1 MLNPKTN
8 QRELCYIVTVGN
20 IEPMVGYDNLELA
33 TINGWYC
40 VVGKDSMKA
49 GDLAIYFEI
58 DSKLPEVSPFCD
70 SPAIVKYKYK
80 IKTQKFGRGGIKYL
94 SQGLLM
100 PLSDFPNLDNVQE
113 GDFLTKYLGVT
124 YYEPEDNTRKASNEE
139 LIKLKVEKKIARW
152 VKKHP
157 FLAKFGFIVRLKT
170 KWIERKIRKEQK
182 KKKTDWPTWVVKT
195 DEERVQNLPH
205 IFKDLEKVWYV
216 TEKID
221 GTSTTFTMKQ
231 DKPKKRALI
240 ICSRNVVFNAP
251 EKEDRNYYK
260 DTDGNVYL
268 EMAAKYNMHEALSWI
283 LDKRPELEW
292 ITIQGE
298 TYGGS
303 IQKRNYGNEHKFAI
317 FNIIFKEN
325 GGAPQRL
332 NPEEMVGA
340 IGWINKHLNR
350 TPQEELE
357 PVPYLGKIQLKQYPT
372 CEALLEYAGSEVS
385 MIDGEMR
392 EGVVF
397 RSEDGVNSFKAV
409 DNEFLLKYHN

>member
-1 MLNPKTN
+1 MLNKDG
-8 QRELCYIVTVGN
+8 QRELAYVVRVTDVLDIEGVNNQVAIV
-20 IEPMVGYDNLELA
+20 
-33 TINGWYC
+33 NGWQ
-40 VVGKDSMKA
+40 VFVKRDEFKP
-49 GDLAIYFEI
+49 GDLAVYFEI
-58 DSKLPEVSPFCD
+58 DSKVPELECFEFLR
-70 SPAIVKYKYK
+70 KYHFRV
-80 IKTQKFGRGGIKYL
+80 KTQKFVKGKVL
-94 SQGLLM
+94 SQGLVIK
-100 PLSDFPNLDNVQE
+100 PEDLDLNNVQE

-152 VKKHP
+152 TKKHP
-157 FLAKFGFIVRLKT
+157 FLAKFGFIVRLKA

-182 KKKTDWPTWVVKT
+182 KKKTDWPAWVVKT

-231 DKPKKRALI
+231 DKPKKRELI
-240 ICSRNVVFNAP
+240 VCSRNVVFNAP

-303 IQKRNYGNEHKFAI
+303 IQKRDYGNEHKFAI
-317 FNIIFKEN
+317 FNIIFKNN
-325 GGAPQRL
+325 GEASQRL
-332 NPEEMVGA
+332 NPEEMVDS
-340 IGWINKHLNR
+340 IRWINKHLNR
-350 TPQEELE
+350 TPEEALE
-357 PVPYLGKIQLKQYPT
+357 PVPYLEKIQLKQYPT

>member
-1 MLNPKTN
+1 MLNKDG
-8 QRELCYIVTVGN
+8 QRELAYVVRVTDVLDIEGVNNQVAIV
-20 IEPMVGYDNLELA
+20 
-33 TINGWYC
+33 NGWQ
-40 VVGKDSMKA
+40 VFVKRDEFKP
-49 GDLAIYFEI
+49 GDLAVYFEI
-58 DSKLPEVSPFCD
+58 DSKVPELECFEFLR
-70 SPAIVKYKYK
+70 KYHFRV
-80 IKTQKFGRGGIKYL
+80 KTQKFVKGKVL
-94 SQGLLM
+94 SQGLVIK
-100 PLSDFPNLDNVQE
+100 PEDLDLNNVQE
-113 GDFLTKYLGVT
+113 GNFLTKYLGVT

-139 LIKLKVEKKIARW
+139 LIKLKVEKKIGRW
-152 VKKHP
+152 TKKHP
-157 FLAKFGFIVRLKT
+157 FLAKFGFIVRLKA

-182 KKKTDWPTWVVKT
+182 KKKTDWPAWVVKT

-231 DKPKKRALI
+231 DKPKKRELI
-240 ICSRNVVFNAP
+240 VCSRNVVFNAP

-303 IQKRNYGNEHKFAI
+303 IQKRDYGNEHKFAI
-317 FNIIFKEN
+317 FNIIFKNN
-325 GGAPQRL
+325 GEASQRL
-332 NPEEMVGA
+332 NPEEMVDS
-340 IGWINKHLNR
+340 IRWINKHLNR
-350 TPQEELE
+350 TPEEALE
-357 PVPYLGKIQLKQYPT
+357 PVPYLEKIQLKQYPT

>member
-1 MLNPKTN
+1 MLNKDG
-8 QRELCYIVTVGN
+8 QRELAYVVRVTDVLDIEGVNNQVAIV
-20 IEPMVGYDNLELA
+20 
-33 TINGWYC
+33 NGWQ
-40 VVGKDSMKA
+40 VFVKRDEFKP
-49 GDLAIYFEI
+49 GDLAVYFEI
-58 DSKLPEVSPFCD
+58 DSKVPELEYFEFLR
-70 SPAIVKYKYK
+70 KYHFRV
-80 IKTQKFGRGGIKYL
+80 KTQKFVKGKVL
-94 SQGLLM
+94 SQGLVIK
-100 PLSDFPNLDNVQE
+100 PADLDLNNVQE

-157 FLAKFGFIVRLKT
+157 FLAKIGFIVRLKS

-182 KKKTDWPTWVVKT
+182 KKKTDWPTWVAKT

-231 DKPKKRALI
+231 DKPKKRELI
-240 ICSRNVVFNAP
+240 VCSRNVVFNAP

-268 EMAAKYNMHEALSWI
+268 EMAAKYNMYEALSWI

-350 TPQEELE
+350 ALEEELE
-357 PVPYLGKIQLKQYPT
+357 PVPYLEKIQLKQYPT
-372 CEALLEYAGSEVS
+372 CEALLTYAGSEVS
-385 MIDGEMR
+385 MVDGEIR